1 MTFRN
6 AILLAALSLGLSAGT
21 SHAQFIT
28 TYPVQSGYY
37 GYSNSAI
44 YPAAYAAPAIG
55 YSGYSMQN
63 GIDFNSGFSNG
74 FSNVYNNGFNNGFS
88 NIYNNGFSGYNLS
101 GYNNLWNNISGYRGN
116 GFRNGFRR

>member
-6 AILLAALSLGLSAGT
+6 AIFLAALALGLSAGT
-21 SHAQFIT
+21 SHAQFIR

-37 GYSNSAI
+37 GYSSPLI
-44 YPAAYAAPAIG
+44 YPAAYAAPAVG

-63 GIDFNSGFSNG
+63 GIGFN
-74 FSNVYNNGFNNGFS
+74 NVYNNGFNNGFS
-88 NIYNNGFSGYNLS
+88 NIYNNGFNNGFSGYNFS